1 MASTYKEAKD
11 KYAKLGINTDKVIDA
26 VKDIPL
32 SMHCWQGDDVGGFE
46 NPDGGLTGGIQATGN
61 YPGKARNP
69 EELRQDIQEALNY
82 IPGKTRL
89 TLHAI
94 YGEFGGKKVDRTEIS
109 YDNFKGWVAFC
120 KKNKMGID
128 FNPTYFSHPLS
139 ADGFTL
145 SNANKKIRKFWID
158 HGIACRKIA
167 EKIGKELN
175 NTVIT
180 NFWMPDG
187 YKDLPAD
194 RLAPRKR
201 MEESLDEIF
210 SVKINKKYNRDSV
223 ECKLFGIG
231 SESYVVGSHEF
242 FMGYA
247 VKNQTLLTL
256 DSGHFHPTETIADKI
271 SSMLLF
277 VPEILL
283 HVSRG
288 VRWDSDHVVLFDDN
302 TNAIM
307 QEIVRCGAVNKVHI
321 GMDFFDASI
330 NRITAWALGMRSARK
345 ALLAAMLDPIA
356 QMRDAEKKGDFG
368 TRLALMEEAKTMP
381 FAAVWE
387 ELCERTKTKSGMEMI
402 DGIKSYENTVLA
414 ARK

>member
-1 MASTYKEAKD
+1 MSNVYKSAQE
-11 KYAKLGINTDKVIDA
+11 KYAKYGIDTEKVIKAA
-26 VKDIPL
+26 VAVPL

-46 NPDGGLTGGIQATGN
+46 TPDAELSGGGIQATGN
-61 YPGKARNP
+61 FPGKARNV
-69 EELRQDIQEALNY
+69 EELRADIDEAAKY
-82 IPGKTRL
+82 IPGKLRL
-89 TLHAI
+89 NLHAI
-94 YGEFGGKKVDRTEIS
+94 YGEFGGKKVDRDEID
-109 YDNFKGWVAFC
+109 YCHFKGWVDWC
-120 KKNKMGID
+120 KSRKMGID
-128 FNPTYFSHPLS
+128 FNPTYFSHPLA

-145 SNANKKIRKFWID
+145 SHKDRKVRKFWID

-167 EKIGKELN
+167 EKIGKALSD
-175 NTVIT
+175 TVIT

-210 SVKINKKYNRDSV
+210 SVKINKKYDKDSV

-247 VKNQTLLTL
+247 VKNNILLTL
-256 DSGHFHPTETIADKI
+256 DSGHFHPTEQIADKI

-288 VRWDSDHVVLFDDN
+288 VRWDSDHIVLFDDA

-307 QEIVRCGAVNKVHI
+307 QEIVRCGALNRVHI
-321 GMDFFDASI
+321 GMDFFDASV

-345 ALLAAMLDPIA
+345 CILAALLDPIA
-356 QMRDAEKKGDFG
+356 QMRKAENSWDFG
-368 TRLALMEEAKTMP
+368 SRLALMEEAKTLP
-381 FAAVWE
+381 FAAVWD
-387 ELCERTKTKSGMEMI
+387 ELCERENIPSGLEMI
-402 DGIKSYENTVLA
+402 DSIKAYEKNVLLK
-414 ARK
+414 R

>member
-89 TLHAI
+89 NLHAI

-180 NFWMPDG
+180 NFSTKSSRSRSTRSTTATPSS
-187 YKDLPAD
+187 ASSS
-194 RLAPRKR
+194 A
-201 MEESLDEIF
+201 
-210 SVKINKKYNRDSV
+210 SVPKAMS
-223 ECKLFGIG
+223 
-231 SESYVVGSHEF
+231 
-242 FMGYA
+242 
-247 VKNQTLLTL
+247 
-256 DSGHFHPTETIADKI
+256 
-271 SSMLLF
+271 
-277 VPEILL
+277 
-283 HVSRG
+283 
-288 VRWDSDHVVLFDDN
+288 
-302 TNAIM
+302 
-307 QEIVRCGAVNKVHI
+307 
-321 GMDFFDASI
+321 
-330 NRITAWALGMRSARK
+330 SARMNSSWATPSK
-345 ALLAAMLDPIA
+345 
-356 QMRDAEKKGDFG
+356 
-368 TRLALMEEAKTMP
+368 TRP
-381 FAAVWE
+381 
-387 ELCERTKTKSGMEMI
+387 S
-402 DGIKSYENTVLA
+402 
-414 ARK
+414 